1 MFYLGSPFDIPPA
14 GPYPESMRVLV
25 TGASGFVGSTL
36 CEELL
41 RRGVETSALM
51 RKTSTTDNL
60 GAAAVIPVQGDLRN
74 PESLEKAVSEV
85 DLIFHVAGVVA
96 ARSREHFFAS
106 NAEGTR
112 NLLAA
117 AKKSGRKLS
126 RFVYVSSLAAA
137 GPSLPGRPHEED
149 DPNQPVSDYGL
160 SKLAGEG
167 AVAEFRADFPVCVV
181 RPPAVYGPRDKGV
194 FTFFQAI
201 RRGVLPLLGMSRPD
215 PRRYSFVH
223 VDDLVQGIVKA
234 GFSPEVR
241 SGEIFYVSGDGEFSW
256 EEAMRLIARGL
267 EQQAVPLRLPIPLMK
282 CAAAACSAYTKA
294 SGKVLPFSLD
304 KIKEI
309 EAPAWTCSNAKAKR
323 ILGFEPYWTLD
334 RGLAQTAKWYREN
347 GWL

>member
-1 MFYLGSPFDIPPA
+1 MTHTA
-14 GPYPESMRVLV
+14 LV

-41 RRGVETSALM
+41 RRGISVRALM
-51 RKTSTTDNL
+51 RKTSSSANL
-60 GAAAVIPVQGDLRN
+60 GGASVIPVRGDLRD
-74 PESLEKAVSEV
+74 PASLEEAVAGV

-96 ARSREHFFAS
+96 ARSRSDFFAA

-112 NLLAA
+112 NLLQAA
-117 AKKSGRKLS
+117 RAKGKPK

-137 GPSLPGRPHEED
+137 GPSRPD
-149 DPNQPVSDYGL
+149 RPNVEPDHCHPVSDYGL
-160 SKLAGEG
+160 SKLAGEQ
-167 AVAEFRADFPVCVV
+167 AVLEFQAHLPVCVV

-194 FTFFQAI
+194 LTFFQAVQKGI
-201 RRGVLPLLGMSRPD
+201 LPLLGLENPD

-234 GFSPEVR
+234 GLAEGLR
-241 SGEIFYVSGDGEFSW
+241 SGEVLYLSGDGEFSW
-256 EEAMRLIARGL
+256 EEAMRLIAFGL
-267 EQQAVPLRLPIPLMK
+267 DKKTRSLRLPIPAMK
-282 CAAAACSAYTKA
+282 GAAALCTAFSKV

-309 EAPAWTCSNAKAKR
+309 EAAAWTCSNRKAKEL
-323 ILGFEPYWTLD
+323 IGFEPYWSLD
-334 RGLAQTAKWYREN
+334 RGFAHTAKWYREN